1 MLDALEEPGALTIAE
16 LTGVTGLTTRRAHAV
31 VNSLADR
38 GLVFINR
45 EALGW
50 KGTGEYGPLIKRSWI
65 EHAQE
70 YGSYA
75 WIDLNT
81 VPTVLVKKGER
92 SPGTVDEETAHAV
105 SQMQANVMRQ
115 RTNETRRAARG
126 MPEAE
131 KEEYQR
137 TQERRYAALDREQA
151 KRKPRTVGKDTEF
164 IHIGVPVYGLM
175 VWATEARRQWRAQ
188 KVAELRTGRAMFKAK
203 APTEAELIE
212 RYGPAV

>member
-1 MLDALEEPGALTIAE
+1 MGTGLGPAQRGMLDALEEPGALTIAE

-105 SQMQANVMRQ
+105 SQMQANVCQRPRRKSTSGRRSAGMPRLTGNKRSGNPAPLGRTPNSFISGCRCTGSWCGRQ
-115 RTNETRRAARG
+115 RRAANG
-126 MPEAE
+126 GH
-131 KEEYQR
+131 
-137 TQERRYAALDREQA
+137 RR
-151 KRKPRTVGKDTEF
+151 
-164 IHIGVPVYGLM
+164 
-175 VWATEARRQWRAQ
+175 
-188 KVAELRTGRAMFKAK
+188 LRN
-203 APTEAELIE
+203 
-212 RYGPAV
+212 